1 MQAMNTFFRVPES
14 AGPGAGD
21 RFASEMSA
29 SVIVS
34 GTATIRNS
42 HNQGAAAEH
51 RMRNLVFFCF
61 GVEDQLSGGEHAAA
75 DDITHIRNE
84 SVCCVTAAAAVPVT
98 QQRAGKKG
106 GRGLKKG
113 VWLG

>member
-34 GTATIRNS
+34 STATIRNS

-75 DDITHIRNE
+75 DDTSRTSGMNQCAVYSGCDCDAGHP
-84 SVCCVTAAAAVPVT
+84 AAG
-98 QQRAGKKG
+98 GKK
-106 GRGLKKG
+106 K
-113 VWLG
+113 V

>member
-75 DDITHIRNE
+75 DDTSRTSGMNQ
-84 SVCCVTAAAAVPVT
+84 CAV
-98 QQRAGKKG
+98 
-106 GRGLKKG
+106 
-113 VWLG
+113 

>member
-75 DDITHIRNE
+75 DDIAHIRNE
-84 SVCCVTAAAAVPVT
+84 SVRSPSSG
-98 QQRAGKKG
+98 REKKG
-106 GRGLKKG
+106 EE
-113 VWLG
+113 V